1 MSGSPPAAPRVELAS
16 DVPVRGQVSM
26 QQVAGVV
33 SVHVVLD
40 QGWHLDEVDAP
51 PSFAYF
57 DVSEEQGAWAL
68 VVDRRAGTQA
78 EPRDRR

>member
-1 MSGSPPAAPRVELAS
+1 MPGSPPAAPREELAS

-26 QQVAGVV
+26 QQVAGVA

-51 PSFAYF
+51 PSFACF
-57 DVSEEQGAWAL
+57 DVSE
-68 VVDRRAGTQA
+68 
-78 EPRDRR
+78 